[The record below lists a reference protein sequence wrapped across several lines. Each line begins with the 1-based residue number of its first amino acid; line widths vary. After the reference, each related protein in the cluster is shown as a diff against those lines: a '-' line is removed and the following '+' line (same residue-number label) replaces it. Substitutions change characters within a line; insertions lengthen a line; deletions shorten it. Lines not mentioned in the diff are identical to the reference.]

1 MFNKRHNAASFHGG
15 AGVSNIGNNSRQRR
29 SASSNVLIVRN
40 NNVDEGVVAFGLW
53 LNNDKEQK
61 NSSAAPITMREFH
74 KDKAILL
81 QDNILQKETT
91 VNIIEGIPFCNECRS
106 DDCVHVGFAICA
118 EQMHRRQSEN

>member
-1 MFNKRHNAASFHGG
+1 M
-15 AGVSNIGNNSRQRR
+15 SNIGNNSRQRR

-118 EQMHRRQSEN
+118 EQMHKRQSEN